1 MALERNQIEAI
12 AYFNEQLSVV
22 GERLLKHHVYG
33 IDPSFRDEYNKT
45 TIEPVGNYIDKDID
59 VMDPKTLLNIINGV
73 IWPAI
78 NEKDSSLVDHP
89 IDPRLTSMRGITV
102 SDLFDGANLDRMNIK
117 ALTKVFTDESD
128 VTKDFKLMRLAI
140 NNLDKAFKS
149 AQASSAK
156 EALHLM
162 FTQEIA
168 AKLWFVKMCG
178 LNPTFGLPLNIMAKL
193 NVYLGYFLMLSC
205 WLQGNLA
212 LTLVKGKD
220 DSTTLYN
227 VMRNSFSTF
236 PTLPSEFTFTD
247 SPNSPDVASVT
258 ASIQLIQTFY
268 EWLQKQKENT
278 NKEYYQGWFDRF
290 FSDKR
295 STINMLII
303 INEKVNV
310 NAAGEFKY
318 SPKLAKRLATMGG
331 AYVQKFNIKI
341 GD

>member
-1 MALERNQIEAI
+1 MALESNQKEAI
-12 AYFNEQLSVV
+12 AEFNKQLTVV

-33 IDPSFRDEYNKT
+33 IDSSFRSEYDKSGT
-45 TIEPVGNYIDKDID
+45 EPVGNYIDKNVDAI
-59 VMDPKTLLNIINGV
+59 DPKTLLNIINGV

-89 IDPRLTSMRGITV
+89 ADPRLTSMRGIAV
-102 SDLFDGANLDRMNIK
+102 SDLFDGADFEHMNIN
-117 ALTKVFTDESD
+117 ALTKVFTDGSD
-128 VTKDFKLMRLAI
+128 VTEVFKPMRLAI
-140 NNLDKAFKS
+140 DGLNQAFNN
-149 AQASSAK
+149 AQPPSVK

-168 AKLWFVKMCG
+168 AKLWFIKMCG
-178 LNPTFGLPLNIMAKL
+178 LNPIFGTPLKIMANL
-193 NVYLGYFLMLSC
+193 NVYLGYLLMLKC

-212 LTLVKGKD
+212 LNLVKGKS
-220 DSTTLYN
+220 DSTTLYS
-227 VMRNSFSTF
+227 VMTSNFSTF

-247 SPNSPDVASVT
+247 SPNSPDVKSVT
-258 ASIQLIQTFY
+258 ASIQLIQTYY
-268 EWLQKQKENT
+268 EWLQKQKENA

-303 INEKVNV
+303 INEKINV
-310 NAAGEFKY
+310 NAANEFKY
-318 SPKLAKRLATMGG
+318 SSKLTKRLATMGA
-331 AYVQKFNIKI
+331 AYVQNFNLKL

>member
-33 IDPSFRDEYNKT
+33 IDPSFRNEYNKT

-78 NEKDSSLVDHP
+78 NEKDS
-89 IDPRLTSMRGITV
+89 
-102 SDLFDGANLDRMNIK
+102 
-117 ALTKVFTDESD
+117 SD

-220 DSTTLYN
+220 DSTALYN

-258 ASIQLIQTFY
+258 ASIQLIQTYY

-278 NKEYYQGWFDRF
+278 N
-290 FSDKR
+290 
-295 STINMLII
+295 
-303 INEKVNV
+303 
-310 NAAGEFKY
+310 
-318 SPKLAKRLATMGG
+318 
-331 AYVQKFNIKI
+331 
-341 GD
+341 